1 MYDDDLSAVVR
12 NVRRRTET
20 MSRQLANNP
29 LTRAYLEAGVRL
41 LHREFSGPPGDDR
54 FLRPLAGLTR
64 QAVIAE
70 VANGPTE
77 LPSRGTIGSFR
88 DRWEYFPDY
97 LSDLARY
104 TLRLR
109 RWSPH
114 NRLAGEAAPELS
126 DGDFSAAVHE
136 VCFRDMAL
144 VVASTELRFR
154 FLATALAEHDEHVRE
169 AMASMYHD
177 LTATW
182 TDVCAAAV
190 TGRGLTLRPGVTL
203 EDLTTILIALAE
215 GLALR
220 AVSDPAAPILD
231 SSRRRALLG
240 QAALALF
247 IGTVDPGDGANLDQA
262 ADKIAQ
268 S

>member
-1 MYDDDLSAVVR
+1 MYDDDLSTVVR
-12 NVRRRTET
+12 NVHRRTEAT
-20 MSRQLANNP
+20 SRQLANNP

-41 LHREFSGPPGDDR
+41 LHREFSEPPGDDR

-64 QAVIAE
+64 QAVIDE
-70 VANGPTE
+70 VTNGPTE
-77 LPSRGTIGSFR
+77 LPSRGTVGSFR

-109 RWSPH
+109 RWSPY

-126 DGDFSAAVHE
+126 NGDFSAAVHE
-136 VCFRDMAL
+136 VCFRDMQL
-144 VVASTELRFR
+144 VAASTVLRFR
-154 FLATALAEHDEHVRE
+154 FLASALAEHDERVRE
-169 AMASMYHD
+169 AMVSVYHD

-182 TDVCAAAV
+182 TEVCTAAV
-190 TGRGLTLRPGVTL
+190 TGRGLTLRPGFTF
-203 EDLTTILIALAE
+203 EELTTILIALAE

-220 AVSDPAAPILD
+220 TVGDPAAPVLD
-231 SSRRRALLG
+231 STHRRALLG
-240 QAALALF
+240 KAALALF
-247 IGTVDPGDGANLDQA
+247 IGTVDPGDGSSVDQA
-262 ADKIAQ
+262 ADRIAR